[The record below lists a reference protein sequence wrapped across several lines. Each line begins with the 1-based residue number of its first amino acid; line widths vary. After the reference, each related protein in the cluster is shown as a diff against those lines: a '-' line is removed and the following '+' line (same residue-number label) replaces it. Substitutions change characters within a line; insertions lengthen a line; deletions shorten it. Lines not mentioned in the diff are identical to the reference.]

1 MTSYWQP
8 VVTGPRGREVASAQL
23 ADKFLAGV
31 PAARDWSANPGALTP
46 LPPRPELPELELPPE
61 PEREDPPHLEVR
73 ELIERLGTKRFA
85 EQAGISP
92 RQAQRYKA
100 GTADP
105 RRARLSTRE
114 RFTRVRE
121 EVGEEIA
128 TQRYSEAMSH
138 WEAECGEA
146 EHEWETARSAMVREW
161 QSAVD
166 EVRDL
171 RRAAGESTWGPVA
184 EAFGGTA
191 GLAAAGG
198 VSVRQAERYLA
209 GAAQPSAETLDRMR
223 QADRMRRM
231 PKPAGLSIGVPEDE
245 PDEDQEER
253 DRTGTGSGGPAM
265 PIYVRAQ
272 GTIHVGHAD
281 GTYDYESRAIG
292 TSGTGPQGMHELPP
306 DVAEAMFEAIA
317 AGDMTAALDALQE
330 HLSLDYADVG
340 DYAPEDGIG
349 FLIEQIQGFEL
360 YQTQFD
366 EGGGSSLTK
375 LI

>member
-8 VVTGPRGREVASAQL
+8 VVAGPRGRDVASAQL
-23 ADKFLAGV
+23 GDRFLAGA
-31 PAARDWSANPGALTP
+31 PAARDWSAPLGPLMP
-46 LPPRPELPELELPPE
+46 LPPRPELPELDLPPE

-73 ELIERLGTKRFA
+73 ELIERLGTRRFA
-85 EQAGISP
+85 ELTRISY

-100 GTADP
+100 GTANP

-114 RFTRVRE
+114 RLMRVRD
-121 EVGEEIA
+121 EVAEEIVA
-128 TQRYSEAMSH
+128 ERYSEAMSH

-146 EHEWETARSAMVREW
+146 EHEWAAVRSAMVREW
-161 QSAVD
+161 QAAVD
-166 EVRDL
+166 EVRDV
-171 RRAAGESTWGPVA
+171 RRATGQSTWGPVA

-191 GLAAAGG
+191 GLAAAAG

-209 GAAQPSAETLDRMR
+209 GAAQPSAETLDRLR
-223 QADRMRRM
+223 QADRLRRM

-245 PDEDQEER
+245 QDEDQEER
-253 DRTGTGSGGPAM
+253 DRTGTGSSGPAM

-272 GTIHVGHAD
+272 ATIHVGHAD

-306 DVAEAMFEAIA
+306 EVAEAMFEAIA
-317 AGDMTAALDALQE
+317 AGDTAAALDALQE

-360 YQTQFD
+360 YQYQFGA
-366 EGGGSSLTK
+366 EGGGLTR
-375 LI
+375 LL